1 VKIWKSLLVILILS
15 LLAWGGYELYET
27 FIFSRKINSLELIS
41 SDAIFIFETTQADQ
55 TWNELVNQPVWNP
68 LSRFPAFQSISS
80 QLTTLDSLLGGNG
93 ALSKILRKK
102 QVTVSYHATGVDNF
116 SLLFTVNF
124 GNNPPTE
131 LLEDL
136 RSKIPSK
143 ARFQTRN
150 YSEVEI
156 LEYLDSSN
164 SRKWSITTLNNVL
177 LISSSSFV
185 VEEAIRF
192 YLSDTPDQLSDKL
205 GDQLEANSG
214 LGRLILTSRG
224 LGRLL
229 SGINSSRESNTIK
242 ELNLSDY
249 VIALDLAFEENQL
262 VFKGPIKFEQEI
274 NFLPSV
280 QAQFPEFEKLIS
292 TKTQSITQINLDG
305 ILETQKLQNP
315 AFTPISTLSG
325 EIQTKLI
332 ERGFLDGFAGEM
344 YLLQLEPIGNQTD
357 NQALLVKTS
366 QPEQIWAYLK
376 EFRSN
381 SEFESGDFYRENE
394 ILFFPEEEFPAHLFN
409 GKFSGFEQTH
419 ISFLGD
425 IMILA
430 NSAQGMKLLMDDYYQ
445 GNTWA
450 RSAQDSFSKAISPS
464 SGYSKTFFLDRI
476 WDHWIQTSNP
486 TWSTFLQK
494 YESEFKSFPILSFKI
509 NQYPSGPE
517 GSITLFFSQDSPA
530 ETTSKKSFELV
541 SGKQFSISQQV
552 TYGPKVIKNFN
563 DNTQDLV
570 IQDQDHVLYLL
581 NSDGEQVYSIPLN
594 GPVIS
599 DAFQIDFFKNGKLQL
614 LFATSDQIH
623 AIDRLGNYLPGFP
636 LSLSDE
642 KLTQLNLV
650 DYEQTREYRYFV
662 ATEKGNLW
670 LMDKTGKSLEGWNPL
685 PLGEPVI
692 GAPFHF
698 RVPGKGDFMMAQSKS
713 GKIHFFNRRG
723 EKQPGSPLDLGKEI
737 GTSAKLILGNTPFLS
752 AVSLGGELV
761 RGSFSGE
768 IQYRNQ
774 LEKSNRDDRF
784 ELITD
789 QKGNS
794 GLILI
799 KQFNK
804 TAVLNDNEESLM
816 TLPISGEKAWF
827 GYFDFGSNRKIL
839 AVTDAEQGFGYLYDL
854 SGNML
859 TNAPLESEGEIQIT
873 HQPLLGQLLIRTR
886 SGKNLFEYVIPD

>member
-1 VKIWKSLLVILILS
+1 MKIWKSLLVILILS
-15 LLAWGGYELYET
+15 LLVWGGYVLYEKY
-27 FIFSRKINSLELIS
+27 IFSRKINSLELIS
-41 SDAIFIFETTQADQ
+41 GDAIFIFESTQADQ

-68 LSRFPAFQSISS
+68 LSRFPAFQSIAS
-80 QLTTLDSLLGGNG
+80 QLGTLDSLLGGNG
-93 ALSKILRKK
+93 SLSKILRKK

-124 GNNPPTE
+124 GNTPPTE

-150 YSEVEI
+150 YSDLEI
-156 LEYLDSSN
+156 LEYLDPSN

-185 VEEAIRF
+185 IEEAIRF
-192 YLSDTPDQLSDKL
+192 YLSDTPNQLSDKL
-205 GDQLEANSG
+205 GNQLEANSG
-214 LGRLILTSRG
+214 LGRLILTSQG
-224 LGRLL
+224 LSRLL
-229 SGINSSRESNTIK
+229 SGISSTRESNMIK
-242 ELNLSDY
+242 ELSLSDY
-249 VIALDLAFEENQL
+249 VVALDLAFEENQL
-262 VFKGPIKFEQEI
+262 VFKGPVKLGNEI

-292 TKTQSITQINLDG
+292 TKTQAITQINLDG

-332 ERGFLDGFAGEM
+332 ERGFLDDFTGEM

-357 NQALLVKTS
+357 IQALLVKTN

-409 GKFSGFEQTH
+409 GKFSGFDQTH
-419 ISFLGD
+419 ISFLED
-425 IMILA
+425 ILVMT

-450 RSAQDSFSKAISPS
+450 RSTKDSFSKAISPS
-464 SGYSKTFFLDRI
+464 SGYSKTFFLTKI
-476 WDHWIQTSNP
+476 WNHWVQASNP

-494 YESEFKSFPILSFKI
+494 YEAEFQAFPILSFKI
-509 NQYPSGPE
+509 NHYPSGPE
-517 GSITLFFSQDSPA
+517 GSLTLYFSQNTPA
-530 ETTSKKSFELV
+530 ETTTKKSFELV
-541 SGKQFSISQQV
+541 SGKQISLGQQI

-570 IQDQDHVLYLL
+570 IQDLDHVLYLL
-581 NSDGEQVYSIPLN
+581 NSDGEQVYTIPLS

-614 LFATSDQIH
+614 LFATEEQIY
-623 AIDRLGNYLPGFP
+623 AIDRLGNFLPGFP
-636 LSLSDE
+636 LSIPED
-642 KLTQLNLV
+642 KLTNLNLV
-650 DYEQTREYRYFV
+650 DYEQTREYRYFA

-670 LMDKTGKSLEGWNPL
+670 LFDKTGKALEGWSPL
-685 PLGEPVI
+685 QLGETVV

-698 RVPGKGDFMMAQSKS
+698 RVPGKGDFMIAQGKS
-713 GKIHFFNRRG
+713 GKVHFFNRRG

-737 GTSAKLILGNTPFLS
+737 SSTAKLISGNSPVLS
-752 AVSLGGELV
+752 AITQGGELV

-794 GLILI
+794 SLILM

-804 TAVLNDNEESLM
+804 TVILNDKEESLM
-816 TLPISGEKAWF
+816 TLPISGEHAWF
-827 GYFDFGSNRKIL
+827 GFFDFGSNRKIL
-839 AVTDAEQGFGYLYDL
+839 AVTDLEQGFGYLYDL

-873 HQPLLGQLLIRTR
+873 HQPQLGQLLIRTR